1 MEFVY
6 LLAGVVMGFAMLG
19 LWMRR
24 RARLKREAW
33 RTLYVGPIFL
43 GVDAAHT
50 KVTLKGES

>member
-50 KVTLKGES
+50 KVTLKGKS